1 MLKSNIVSEHVIVVH
16 FYVGITSL
24 LINK

>member
-1 MLKSNIVSEHVIVVH
+1 MLKSNIVPDHVIVVH
-16 FYVGITSL
+16 FYDGITSL